1 MHIVTLGSGT
11 GQATVLRGLR
21 SYDCEVTA
29 IVGVTDNGGHS
40 GALRRTL
47 KMPQVG
53 DTRQCLGALADES
66 SAWGKLLQHRFA
78 DGELQGVSVGNLM
91 LAALSTMHGRFSAA
105 VEEVCQAAGI
115 AQRVL
120 PVSDTETDIAAEC
133 CDGRQWIGEWQII
146 QRQPRSEIV
155 RLFLHPPAAALDQVV
170 EAVAAA
176 DVLVLC
182 PGSLVTGTLAVLLH
196 AGMREAIAASSAR
209 CLYVCNLMTQPGQ
222 TDGFTVGQHLT
233 LLHRYLGRQVDGV
246 ILNTAALPSDLE
258 ALYARQGAY
267 PVRHDLTGAD
277 AVTVYLADLVEE
289 PDAATVR
296 AYRRAQGEGMQAG
309 LHLIRHDAHKLA
321 AQLVALAPAS
331 GPDVLR

>member
-11 GQATVLRGLR
+11 GQATVLQGLR
-21 SYDCEVTA
+21 SYDCDVTA
-29 IVGVTDNGGHS
+29 VVGVTDNGGHS
-40 GALRRTL
+40 GAVRRAL

-53 DTRQCLGALADES
+53 DTRQCLGALAEET
-66 SAWGKLLQHRFA
+66 SAWGKLLRHRFA

-105 VEEVCQAAGI
+105 VQEVCQAAGI
-115 AQRVL
+115 TQRVL
-120 PVSDTETDIAAEC
+120 PVSDAETDIAAEC

-155 RLFLHPPAAALDQVV
+155 RLFLQPPAAALEQVV
-170 EAVAAA
+170 EAVATA

-196 AGMREAIAASSAR
+196 AGMREAMAASSGR
-209 CLYVCNLMTQPGQ
+209 CFYVCNLMTQPGQ
-222 TDGFTVGQHLT
+222 TDGFTVGQHLA

-246 ILNTAALPSDLE
+246 MLNTAALPPDLE
-258 ALYARQGAY
+258 ALYAQQGAY
-267 PVRHDLTGAD
+267 PVRHDLAGAD
-277 AVTVYLADLVEE
+277 AVAVYLSDLVDY
-289 PDAATVR
+289 PDAETVR
-296 AYRRAQGEGMQAG
+296 AYSRPQGEDMQAG

-321 AQLVALAPAS
+321 AQLMGLASISA
-331 GPDVLR
+331 PDV